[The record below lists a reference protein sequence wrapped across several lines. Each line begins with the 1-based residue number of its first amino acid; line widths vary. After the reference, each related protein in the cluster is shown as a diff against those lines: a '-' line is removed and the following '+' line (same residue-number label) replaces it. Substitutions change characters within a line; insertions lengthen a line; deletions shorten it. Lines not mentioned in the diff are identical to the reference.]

1 MKPKIE
7 PGERLRQLR
16 VKRKVSQ
23 AELAGAIFVKNTTIS
38 NWEKGTRKI
47 QTDNLKALSDYFG
60 VPTSYFLE
68 AEEKTE
74 SWRKV
79 PIKALL
85 AGSAAVA
92 MLVSLTVV
100 ALNGRANLNNEAC
113 YGELV
118 CYLIDDP
125 SIVSELSSRNI
136 SGGQMT
142 NVEMEK
148 LKFFLETFTVGSKA
162 HQFNILKLNEINLK
176 QYYLNFPPETD
187 EIRQN
192 LENLVND
199 FYNVNQPSPFP
210 NLSVFDLNTTNPQG
224 NQLFY
229 LGSGFDLE
237 KHIIY
242 KVSSDVFKYEIYS
255 TQQYVFNIQLE
266 LNTIYFGDKSYIS
279 PKVIYDYFVENYPFE
294 NVFNTSPFL
303 YENESTMITVNFF
316 ETNQGFFIAQ
326 RGFYYYMKGHPIYEL
341 EVPFFSIQHNPNN
354 STKTYSIGA
363 GFNGGY
369 ETFSPS
375 LNLNVYNYGYT
386 SLVLPI
392 SGGSISYRINQEMLG
407 QDFTLQ
413 NWLDWAKDESIFHSD
428 LIDQTVADT
437 YLELEEIFQFLLD
450 DTFTLDAIVY

>member
-1 MKPKIE
+1 MRVKIE
-7 PGERLRQLR
+7 PGERLRLLR
-16 VKRKVSQ
+16 TKRKVSQ
-23 AELAGAIFVKNTTIS
+23 AELAAAIFVKNTTIS

-60 VPTSYFLE
+60 VPVSYFLE
-68 AEEKTE
+68 PDEKKE

-79 PIKALL
+79 PLKALL
-85 AGSAAVA
+85 AGSAGVA

-100 ALNGRANLNNEAC
+100 ALNGRANINNEAC

-142 NVEMEK
+142 NVEMER
-148 LKFFLETFTVGSKA
+148 LKYFLETFTVGNKD
-162 HQFNILKLNEINLK
+162 HQFNQSKLNEINTK
-176 QYYLNFPPETD
+176 QYYLNFPPET
-187 EIRQN
+187 EQIRQN

-199 FYNVNQPSPFP
+199 FYNENQPSPFP
-210 NLSVFDLNTTNPQG
+210 NLSVFNLDTSNPLG

-229 LGSGFDLE
+229 LGSGFNLE

-242 KVSSDVFKYEIYS
+242 KISTDVFKYEIYS

-266 LNTIYFGDKSYIS
+266 LNTIYFGDKSYLS
-279 PKVIYDYFVENYPFE
+279 PKVIYDHFVESYPFE

-303 YENESTMITVNFF
+303 YENESTKITVNFF
-316 ETNQGFFIAQ
+316 ETEDGIYIIQNGI
-326 RGFYYYMKGHPIYEL
+326 YYYMKDHPIYAL
-341 EVPFFSIQHNPNN
+341 EVPFFSIQHNPFD
-354 STKTYSIGA
+354 STRTYSIGA

-369 ETFSPS
+369 ETYLPS
-375 LNLNVYNYGYT
+375 LSLNVYDYGYT

-392 SGGSISYRINQEMLG
+392 SGGGISYRIDQEMLG

-413 NWLDWAKDESIFHSD
+413 DWLDWAKDKSIFHSD

>member
-162 HQFNILKLNEINLK
+162 HQINILKLNEINLK

-266 LNTIYFGDKSYIS
+266 LNTIYFGDKSYLS

-303 YENESTMITVNFF
+303 YENESTKITVNFF
-316 ETNQGFFIAQ
+316 ETNQGFYIAQ
-326 RGFYYYMKGHPIYEL
+326 RGFYYYMKGHPVYEL

-363 GFNGGY
+363 GFKGGY

-375 LNLNVYNYGYT
+375 LNLNVYDYGYT

>member
-1 MKPKIE
+1 MKVKIE

-47 QTDNLKALSDYFG
+47 QTDSLKALSDYFG

-79 PIKALL
+79 PIKTLL

-100 ALNGRANLNNEAC
+100 ALNRRANINNEAC

-136 SGGQMT
+136 SGVQMT
-142 NVEMEK
+142 NVEMER
-148 LKFFLETFTVGSKA
+148 LKYFLETFTVGTQE
-162 HQFNILKLNEINLK
+162 HQFNKSKLDEINLK
-176 QYYLNFPPETD
+176 NYYLNLPIETE

-192 LENLVND
+192 LEGFVND
-199 FYNVNQPSPFP
+199 FYNENQPSPFP
-210 NLSVFDLNTTNPQG
+210 NLYVFDLNTTNPQG

-229 LGSGFDLE
+229 LGSGFELE

-266 LNTIYFGDKSYIS
+266 LNTIYFGDKSYLS
-279 PKVIYDYFVENYPFE
+279 PKVIYEYFVENYPFDS
-294 NVFNTSPFL
+294 VFHTSPFL
-303 YENESTMITVNFF
+303 YENESTKMTINFF
-316 ETNQGFFIAQ
+316 ETEAGIYITQNGI
-326 RGFYYYMKGHPIYEL
+326 YHYMKDHPIYAL
-341 EVPFFSIQHNPNN
+341 EVPFFSIQHNPFN
-354 STKTYSIGA
+354 STRTYSIGA
-363 GFNGGY
+363 AHSGGY
-369 ETFSPS
+369 EDFLTTLS
-375 LNLNVYNYGYT
+375 LNVYDFGNT
-386 SLVLPI
+386 NLITPV
-392 SGGSISYRINQEMLG
+392 SGGSVSYRITQEMLG
-407 QDFTLQ
+407 QELTIQ
-413 NWLDWAKDESIFHSD
+413 HWLNWAKQEPIFHSD
-428 LIDQTVADT
+428 LKDLTINDCFI
-437 YLELEEIFQFLLD
+437 EIENIFDFLLE
-450 DTFTLDAIVY
+450 DTFKLDAIVY